1 MRVVGRTVV
10 CVTTP
15 HVLPYGSWPSPI
27 AAAEV
32 SAASPRL
39 EGARFVGGSGQPEVW
54 WGESVAEEGGRSAVR
69 RRAASGAAV
78 DVLPAPWS
86 ARSRVHEY
94 GGGSWTADD
103 DGVLYFVEKADQR
116 IWRLAP
122 GDDEP
127 HPLTPDVG
135 DVRYGG
141 LTLQHGRLLAVRED
155 HTAGAAPMRDIV
167 GVPLDGSAVRHPAQL
182 VSLAGGSD
190 FVAHPALS
198 PDGTHLAWIAWN
210 HPNMAWDRAELRVG
224 RLDDGGVVEWTTVAG
239 GESSPG
245 EAHSPL
251 QPVWTGDDDLLY
263 ADDPTGRW
271 NLWRLRLTADLDHE
285 QVAPAD
291 ADTGG
296 PLWVL
301 GSRWFAA
308 LDDGRVVAVRTDGS
322 DVLVLIDPDET
333 ERTLPLDAVTR
344 LSIEDARGGCVLVSG
359 AGSGGAGLWEVDVDA
374 PGAGRLIVGG
384 ASPWGAEWMPR
395 PRAATVPGPHGPVH
409 AFDYPPT
416 NPRVVGADD
425 EKPPYVVF
433 VHGGPT
439 DHVGGAASGKIAY
452 LTSRGIG
459 VLDVNYGGSSGYGR
473 AYRERLLGQW
483 GVVDVDDVVAA
494 ARGLAASGAAD
505 GSRLA
510 IAGGSAG
517 GWTVLCAL
525 ANSDAFAAGISRYG
539 VADLR
544 RLAEDT
550 HDFETRYLD
559 GMVGPLPEAE
569 ELYVERSPLTHLDRM
584 RTPLLIEQGLED
596 RVVPPSQSEAVRDAL
611 AANGVPH
618 AYLAFEGEGHG
629 FRSADTL
636 VRTLEAELSF
646 LGQVL
651 GFETPDV
658 PRLDL
663 D

>member
-1 MRVVGRTVV
+1 VATRSRLRRTVV

-15 HVLPYGSWPSPI
+15 DALPYGSWPSPI
-27 AAAEV
+27 SAAEV

-39 EGARFVGGSGQPEVW
+39 EGARFVGAGGAPAVW
-54 WGESVAEEGGRSAVR
+54 WGESVPEEGGRSAVR
-69 RRAASGAAV
+69 RRTASAIV

-103 DGVLYFVEKADQR
+103 DGVLYFVEKSDQR
-116 IWRLAP
+116 VWRLEP
-122 GDDEP
+122 GSP
-127 HPLTPDVG
+127 PSPLTPDAG

-141 LTLQHGRLLAVRED
+141 LSLQQGRLLAVRED
-155 HTAGAAPMRDIV
+155 HTAGATPARDIV
-167 GVPLDGSAVRHPAQL
+167 EIPLDGSHAVI
-182 VSLAGGSD
+182 SLAAGSD

-198 PDGTHLAWIAWN
+198 PDGTQLAWIAWN

-224 RLDDGGVVEWTTVAG
+224 RLAAG
-239 GESSPG
+239 GPLDGATVGGGDS
-245 EAHSPL
+245 SPL
-251 QPVWTGDDDLLY
+251 QPVWSGDDLLY

-271 NLWRLRLTADLDHE
+271 NLWRVRPGADGHARE
-285 QVAPAD
+285 VAPAD

-301 GSRWFAA
+301 GTRWFAL
-308 LDDGRVVAVRTDGS
+308 LDDGRILAVRTNGS
-322 DVLVLIDPDET
+322 EQLVLIDADGSV
-333 ERTLPLDAVTR
+333 RAVAVDAVTR
-344 LSIEDARGGCVLVSG
+344 LSIEDARGTRVLLSG
-359 AGSGGAGLWEVDVDA
+359 AGSGGAGLWELDVDESEA
-374 PGAGRLIVGG
+374 PRMVVGG
-384 ASPWGAEWMPR
+384 ASPWGEEWMPQ
-395 PRAATVPGPHGPVH
+395 PRGVTVPGPHGPVH

-416 NPRVVGADD
+416 NPGAVGPED
-425 EKPPYVVF
+425 ERPPYVVF

-473 AYRERLLGQW
+473 AYRERPLGPW

-494 ARGLAASGAAD
+494 ARGLAEAGTAD
-505 GSRLA
+505 ARRLA

-525 ANSDAFAAGISRYG
+525 ANTDAFGAGISRYG

-550 HDFETRYLD
+550 HDFEARYLD

-569 ELYVERSPLTHLDRM
+569 ALYIERSPLSHLDRM
-584 RTPLLIEQGLED
+584 RTPLLIEQGLD
-596 RVVPPSQSEAVRDAL
+596 DLVVPPSQSEAVRDAL
-611 AANGVPH
+611 AANGVAH

-629 FRSADTL
+629 FRSAATL
-636 VRTLEAELSF
+636 VRTMEAELAF
-646 LGQVL
+646 LGQVF
-651 GFETPDV
+651 GFETPGV
-658 PRLDL
+658 PPLDL
-663 D
+663 A

>member
-1 MRVVGRTVV
+1 MV

-15 HVLPYGSWPSPI
+15 DVLPYGSWPSPI

-39 EGARFVGGSGQPEVW
+39 EGARFVGSGRRRPEVW

-69 RRAASGAAV
+69 RRAASGAVV

-103 DGVLYFVEKADQR
+103 DGVLYFVEKSDQR

-122 GDDEP
+122 DDEP
-127 HPLTPDVG
+127 RPLTPDAG

-155 HTAGAAPMRDIV
+155 HTAGAAPVRDIV
-167 GVPLDGSAVRHPAQL
+167 VVPLDGSALQHPERL
-182 VSLAGGSD
+182 TSLAGGSD

-198 PDGTHLAWIAWN
+198 PDGAHLAWIAWN

-224 RLDDGGVVEWTTVAG
+224 RLDGGEVVEWTTVAG
-239 GESSPG
+239 GESSPA

-251 QPVWTGDDDLLY
+251 QPVWVGDDDVLY

-271 NLWRLRLTADLDHE
+271 NLWRLRLTADLHHE
-285 QVAPAD
+285 QVAPGD

-301 GSRWFAA
+301 GTRWFTA
-308 LDDGRVVAVRTDGS
+308 LDDGRVVAVQTDGS
-322 DVLVLIDPDET
+322 DALVLIDLHGT
-333 ERTLPLDAVTR
+333 ARVLPLDAVTR
-344 LSIEDARGGCVLVSG
+344 LSIEDARGRRVLVSG
-359 AGSGGAGLWEVDVDA
+359 AGSGGAGLWELDVDD
-374 PGAGRLIVGG
+374 PGTARLVVGG
-384 ASPWGAEWMPR
+384 ASPWGADWMPR
-395 PRAATVPGPHGPVH
+395 ARAVTVPGPHGPVH

-416 NPRVVGADD
+416 NPRVVGPGD
-425 EKPPYVVF
+425 EKPPYVIF

-494 ARGLAASGAAD
+494 ARGLAASGTAD

-510 IAGGSAG
+510 VAGGSAG

-550 HDFETRYLD
+550 HDFEARYLD

-636 VRTLEAELSF
+636 VRTMEAELSF

-651 GFETPDV
+651 GFETPGV

-663 D
+663 A